1 MKIVVVHGQTHKGST
16 YHVTACILQALE
28 KELGENAQVTQIF
41 LPADTDCFCV
51 GCYACFER
59 GEQFCP
65 HADTIQ
71 PIVRALLEAD
81 LLVFE
86 SPCYVLGMSG
96 QLKAL
101 LDHMAYLW
109 MAHRP
114 DARMFSKIGLAV
126 STAAG
131 MGAGKTTRAIGDS
144 LLFWGV
150 AKTFRYGVNV
160 AAKCWE
166 EVAPKRREKVARQTA
181 RLAQKIA
188 RALRRPIPGARTK
201 AMFCFMRSGQKSN
214 AWNPTDRAHW
224 EENGWLRG
232 KNPW

>member
-1 MKIVVVHGQTHKGST
+1 MAS
-16 YHVTACILQALE
+16 A
-28 KELGENAQVTQIF
+28 
-41 LPADTDCFCV
+41 

-109 MAHRP
+109 MANRP
-114 DARMFSKIGLAV
+114 DERMFSKIGLAV

-131 MGAGKTTRAIGDS
+131 
-144 LLFWGV
+144 
-150 AKTFRYGVNV
+150 
-160 AAKCWE
+160 
-166 EVAPKRREKVARQTA
+166 
-181 RLAQKIA
+181 
-188 RALRRPIPGARTK
+188 
-201 AMFCFMRSGQKSN
+201 
-214 AWNPTDRAHW
+214 
-224 EENGWLRG
+224 NGRG
-232 KNPW
+232 